1 MATSVIV
8 NSMHSKSSP
17 SGPCVIVGAASLL
30 SLSAGALATP
40 VMSGRP
46 AAAAAESAP
55 LSGTT
60 AAPGSAPATQRPQ
73 GAFGPEFLILMV
85 GLMVFMF
92 VMTAMSGRKEKR
104 RRAELLASIQRHD
117 RVQTVGG
124 VIGTVVDVQDDE
136 IVLKVDEST
145 NTRIRFARSSV
156 QQVLKKSS
164 DSRSESAEPVAAS
177 V

>member
-1 MATSVIV
+1 
-8 NSMHSKSSP
+8 
-17 SGPCVIVGAASLL
+17 
-30 SLSAGALATP
+30 
-40 VMSGRP
+40 
-46 AAAAAESAP
+46 
-55 LSGTT
+55 
-60 AAPGSAPATQRPQ
+60 
-73 GAFGPEFLILMV
+73 MV

-124 VIGTVVDVQDDE
+124 VIGIVVDVQDDE